1 VRERRI
7 LRPNDKLPFVSAE
20 ELIDPDTDELMIEKL
35 AMRRPGQGRGTEVIL
50 RRGINEQL
58 LPQFIARR
66 LSWGAA
72 GVVVVAVAA
81 GLMSSLAGG
90 LNAIGDCLVT
100 DFHRRFRCGRQWLAR
115 RLSKRIEELSEADE
129 LKLAKALTL
138 IIGIVTTAISI
149 VAAPIADAFSTMTDL
164 ASAIGAP
171 LLAVFLL
178 GMLTRRATATAALAS
193 IVVGGLATL
202 SLATA
207 NKLAATGILSPRY
220 AIAETWNIVFGFAFT
235 FTLGYLLSFMLG
247 RRKTN
252 IELRGL
258 VVGHG
263 RLAVR
268 SSDEPIPLISMPEE
282 QTSDE
287 SSV

>member
-1 VRERRI
+1 
-7 LRPNDKLPFVSAE
+7 
-20 ELIDPDTDELMIEKL
+20 
-35 AMRRPGQGRGTEVIL
+35 
-50 RRGINEQL
+50 
-58 LPQFIARR
+58 
-66 LSWGAA
+66 
-72 GVVVVAVAA
+72 VAVAA

-100 DFHRRFRCGRQWLAR
+100 DFHRRFGCGRQWLAR
-115 RLSKRIEELSEADE
+115 RLGKRIEELSEPDE

-138 IIGIVTTAISI
+138 ALGLVATAVSI
-149 VAAPIADAFSTMTDL
+149 VAAPNADIFSTMTGL
-164 ASAIGAP
+164 VSAIGTP

-178 GMLTRRATATAALAS
+178 GMLTRRATATAALMS
-193 IVVGGLATL
+193 IAVGGLATL

-207 NKLAATGILSPRY
+207 NKLAATGILSLRY

-258 VVGHG
+258 VAGYG
-263 RLAVR
+263 RLGVR
-268 SSDEPIPLISMPEE
+268 SSDEAIPLISLREE

-287 SSV
+287 PSV